1 MQSID
6 SIETYAYEISQDL
19 VSEKEEFK
27 YNRIIERYKKWLT
40 LIALKRRHKRTWFKL
55 ATNFWS
61 FIQNTNISRLWIW
74 RMISLF
80 DLIIYWPDIVKLFLY
95 AKDSY
100 EVKYQFLINRKES
113 TGLKRLKD
121 FKALI
126 QYSND
131 KDDSYKKNLKN
142 TIQLK
147 KVKC

>member
-1 MQSID
+1 
-6 SIETYAYEISQDL
+6 
-19 VSEKEEFK
+19 
-27 YNRIIERYKKWLT
+27 
-40 LIALKRRHKRTWFKL
+40 
-55 ATNFWS
+55 
-61 FIQNTNISRLWIW
+61 
-74 RMISLF
+74 MISLF
-80 DLIIYWPDIVKLFLY
+80 DLIIHWSDIDKLFLY
-95 AKDSY
+95 AEDSY

-113 TGLKRLKD
+113 TGLKYLKD

>member
-1 MQSID
+1 
-6 SIETYAYEISQDL
+6 
-19 VSEKEEFK
+19 
-27 YNRIIERYKKWLT
+27 
-40 LIALKRRHKRTWFKL
+40 
-55 ATNFWS
+55 
-61 FIQNTNISRLWIW
+61 
-74 RMISLF
+74 MISLF
-80 DLIIYWPDIVKLFLY
+80 DLIIYWPDIDKLFLY

-131 KDDSYKKNLKN
+131 KDDSYKKHLKN

>member
-1 MQSID
+1 
-6 SIETYAYEISQDL
+6 
-19 VSEKEEFK
+19 
-27 YNRIIERYKKWLT
+27 
-40 LIALKRRHKRTWFKL
+40 
-55 ATNFWS
+55 
-61 FIQNTNISRLWIW
+61 
-74 RMISLF
+74 MISLF
-80 DLIIYWPDIVKLFLY
+80 DLIIHWSDIDKLFLY
-95 AKDSY
+95 AEDSY

-113 TGLKRLKD
+113 TGLKCLKD